1 MGTSNETIRPDKR
14 MVSATNFYDL
24 QVERRGVLPLYLK
37 LQYKVATI
45 GEFKRGKIPHFR
57 S

>member
-24 QVERRGVLPLYLK
+24 QVE
-37 LQYKVATI
+37 Q
-45 GEFKRGKIPHFR
+45 KRGFTTLPQIEV
-57 S
+57 